1 MFLSSYNL
9 IKARSLTSGE
19 TSSTAATYHSLQY
32 FRHKTVHSQGNVGK
46 VFWVDEG
53 GHNYTG
59 IFKGGD
65 SGFVRLSSVFPVISE
80 PPADFKLGFML
91 PSMALK
97 FLRDGVDSANAFGN
111 LNIIGQQSYNFF
123 ESSLFSRV
131 RG

>member
-1 MFLSSYNL
+1 MVFDE
-9 IKARSLTSGE
+9 RGDE
-19 TSSTAATYHSLQY
+19 
-32 FRHKTVHSQGNVGK
+32 FDCRHKTVHSQGNVGK

-53 GHNYTG
+53 GHDYTG